1 MTNDP
6 DDLAFDVQFEEDYEM
21 NLKRTLKIKTSYI
34 NHSNKK
40 LEKVKSHRRKSLS
53 KNVDTTLKNNVQGN
67 RKVDRKITYVGV
79 HNRRTD
85 HIRFM
90 RERENREPLD
100 ESYFAFAFQFFRYI
114 SSLTDTFLSYTY
126 IIFHFFLFL
135 SFRYMIEIHQLP

>member
-6 DDLAFDVQFEEDYEM
+6 DDLAFDVRFEEDYEM
-21 NLKRTLKIKTSYI
+21 NLKRTLKIKTSHI

-53 KNVDTTLKNNVQGN
+53 KNVDTTSKNNVQGN

-100 ESYFAFAFQFFRYI
+100 ESYFAFAFQYFRYI
-114 SSLTDTFLSYTY
+114 LSLADTFLSYIY
-126 IIFHFFLFL
+126 IFIIFSYYIYRNKTILFL
-135 SFRYMIEIHQLP
+135 I

>member
-1 MTNDP
+1 MTTDP
-6 DDLAFDVQFEEDYEM
+6 DDIAFDVQFEEDYEM

-79 HNRRTD
+79 HNRRSD

-100 ESYFAFAFQFFRYI
+100 ESYFAFAFQYFRYI
-114 SSLTDTFLSYTY
+114 AGFICTYLSHYSS
-126 IIFHFFLFL
+126 FFLTANIITKL
-135 SFRYMIEIHQLP
+135 